1 MARLSDFPDD
11 FATFLAEMKTS
22 TYEAEPFVQGPPLPQ
37 RRVAIITT
45 AGVHLREQPRF
56 ELGDTT
62 YRVLPGDINGDDLI
76 MSQGSV
82 GFDRTGFQQDVN
94 TVFPIDRLRELVR
107 DKKLGSVANAHYS
120 VSSAFSDPFDF
131 GLVAGDIAQQLLED
145 QVDAVVLIPA

>member
-11 FATFLAEMKTS
+11 FAKFLAGMKTT
-22 TYEAEPFVQGPPLPQ
+22 TYQAEPFVHGPPLTQ

-45 AGVHLREQPRF
+45 AGVHLRDQPRF
-56 ELGDTT
+56 EMGDTS
-62 YRVLPGDINGDDLI
+62 YRVLPGDIDGDDLI

-94 TVFPIDRLRELVR
+94 TVFPIDRLREMVR
-107 DKKLGSVANAHYS
+107 DEKLGSLASAHYS
-120 VSSAFSDPFDF
+120 LSSAFSSP
-131 GLVAGDIAQQLLED
+131 LALEPVAGEIAQRLHED